1 MKDTKKKQKLCSECM
16 KILNEIIAECTDG
29 MFHTVDWKEVVARLM
44 ELIT

>member
-1 MKDTKKKQKLCSECM
+1 MKTDNQKLCDECT
-16 KILNEIIAECTDG
+16 KIIRQIIAECTSG